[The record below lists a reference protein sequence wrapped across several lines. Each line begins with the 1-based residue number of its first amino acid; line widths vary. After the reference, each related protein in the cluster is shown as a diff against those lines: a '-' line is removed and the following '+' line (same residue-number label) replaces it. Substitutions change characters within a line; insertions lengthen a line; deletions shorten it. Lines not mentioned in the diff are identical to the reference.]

1 VTVNSAWVPVGTV
14 TLPGETVPPGPTL
27 LLTTTLEGV
36 PPLLP
41 QPAPPPRT
49 SVQAASRIHA
59 LMLISRFTSRV

>member
-1 VTVNSAWVPVGTV
+1 VTVNTAWVPVGTV

-41 QPAPPPRT
+41 QPAPPRR
-49 SVQAASRIHA
+49 SAQAASRIHA
-59 LMLISRFTSRV
+59 FMLISRVTSRV